1 GTSSAATRDGAAD
14 HRAMS
19 NAAAPV
25 AASDVIEE
33 ETQRDPDIALRK
45 LLGRGDARVS
55 DIFLT
60 CGLRIGDP

>member
-1 GTSSAATRDGAAD
+1 
-14 HRAMS
+14 MS

-45 LLGRGDARVS
+45 LLGRGMPEFRTSFLRAAYELAIHDVYIAHRVAAVS
-55 DIFLT
+55 L
-60 CGLRIGDP
+60 G